1 MQTPNASNPLLR
13 ETEHITNCNER
24 PSAVRDPS
32 RERVGSFIH
41 QHAIRGAGNVESAT
55 VLSPEFRLLLE
66 VVECVIC
73 QKLTNHADGMM
84 LFEGSR
90 HLLGVTEAPIN
101 KSAEVPGVN
110 SDFTWSTSS
119 SSSPVLFI
127 ASPISAPPPIPP
139 SHPPKTTLEET
150 TKQKK
155 T

>member
-1 MQTPNASNPLLR
+1 MQLPMPSNPLLR
-13 ETEHITNCNER
+13 ETSTLRIAMSGR
-24 PSAVRDPS
+24 APFGDPS

-55 VLSPEFRLLLE
+55 VLSPEFDFLLE

-90 HLLGVTEAPIN
+90 HLPASPEAPIN
-101 KSAEVPGVN
+101 KSAEVPGQ
-110 SDFTWSTSS
+110 FRLHLSTSS
-119 SSSPVLFI
+119 SSSPFSHRF
-127 ASPISAPPPIPP
+127 ADQRSPPYRE
-139 SHPPKTTLEET
+139 HPPRTTLEKPP
-150 TKQKK
+150 KQKK